1 KEIVQPGLCD
11 DATRLDE
18 TLGNFRRKLE
28 GSPLISYAQLFSLQF
43 TVVGEDGVA
52 HHHQDFRQIESHGT
66 TITVKVLFNLLVL
79 RRYLREDQSVVP
91 FFLDEI
97 QLLDLANRAAV
108 LSTARKLGFLAIT
121 AAPEAISEVDSLYFL
136 QPRRGRIVLRQRHR
150 INVKLG

>member
-1 KEIVQPGLCD
+1 M
-11 DATRLDE
+11 
-18 TLGNFRRKLE
+18 
-28 GSPLISYAQLFSLQF
+28 
-43 TVVGEDGVA
+43 
-52 HHHQDFRQIESHGT
+52 
-66 TITVKVLFNLLVL
+66 LFNLLVL

-136 QPRRGRIVLRQRHR
+136 QPRQGRIVLRQRHR
-150 INVKLG
+150 INVKLGQAPA